1 MGLSHILP
9 QSCSIPLIR
18 DPGSCWYGKGV
29 SLSLIK
35 HLVDIKV
42 TYKAK
47 RSELYLNNTYFGN
60 FKPPKYQKFQIM
72 QQTALDFI
80 SDNSAFISIQRIP
93 GVILQVKLILG
104 LQPALYLANEQ
115 EACKFFVAA

>member
-1 MGLSHILP
+1 M
-9 QSCSIPLIR
+9 
-18 DPGSCWYGKGV
+18 
-29 SLSLIK
+29 
-35 HLVDIKV
+35 VDIKV

-47 RSELYLNNTYFGN
+47 RSELYLNNNLFW
-60 FKPPKYQKFQIM
+60 KFQTPQKPKISDYA
-72 QQTALDFI
+72 TDSFGFI